1 MDFDFLVIRLDLAIK
16 ALDPARQ
23 EGERWILDNIRFN
36 KPFGEKG
43 QTVFNFGIGYP
54 F

>member
-1 MDFDFLVIRLDLAIK
+1 MDFDFLVIRLDLATK

-23 EGERWILDNIRFN
+23 EGQRWILDNIRFN